1 MEEKSLPIKDIKE
14 IAKEF
19 ENLKKRLDLL
29 DEGFRAAGSDYLH
42 HIEISKVNKHEIFEL
57 KDNVMYRYF
66 SARFHLQI
74 LIQHHQVILKRFA
87 KILETDP
94 SKILNKVYPVNP
106 NFDYAE
112 KEISSVLD
120 SIYFHIGAVFDYL
133 SILVNY
139 VCGPKA
145 TRSQKIKWT
154 QLTRSCRDKDNHFG
168 QLEIAKVVDQ
178 IDRELVNKLFE
189 YRSDLIHKS
198 QDQQR
203 MSFKINF
210 KKNGANLKL
219 DFLATSKITKQFPE
233 LKEEAKNNSLTV
245 NYVAFWTLHKSI
257 DMIAKLLLSLKSE
270 MEKRSTFPDHIGD
283 DDLIILH
290 VDKKTNVGLPASTPM
305 WERFNKEI
313 WNKS

>member
-1 MEEKSLPIKDIKE
+1 MSSPIKDINE
-14 IAKEF
+14 VVNEF

-66 SARFHLQI
+66 SAQFHLQT
-74 LIQHHQVILKRFA
+74 LIQHHQVILNRFA

-94 SKILNKVYPVNP
+94 SKILNEVYPVNP
-106 NFDYAE
+106 NFDFAE

-120 SIYFHIGAVFDYL
+120 STYFHLGAIFDYL
-133 SILVNY
+133 RIVINFI
-139 VCGPKA
+139 CGPLA
-145 TRSQKIKWT
+145 SSSQKIKCT
-154 QLTRSCRDKDNHFG
+154 QLTRSCHDKHNHFG
-168 QLEIAKVVDQ
+168 QLEIAKIVEQV
-178 IDRELVNKLFE
+178 DRELVDKLFE
-189 YRSDLIHKS
+189 YRSYLIHKS
-198 QDQQR
+198 GDQQR

-219 DFLATSKITKQFPE
+219 DFFATPKITKQFPE
-233 LKEEAKNNSLTV
+233 LKEEAKNNALTV

-257 DMIAKLLLSLKSE
+257 DMIAKLLLALKYE

-283 DDLIILH
+283 DDLIFLH
-290 VDKKTNVGLPASTPM
+290 VDRKTNIELPASTPM

-313 WNKS
+313 WSKSC